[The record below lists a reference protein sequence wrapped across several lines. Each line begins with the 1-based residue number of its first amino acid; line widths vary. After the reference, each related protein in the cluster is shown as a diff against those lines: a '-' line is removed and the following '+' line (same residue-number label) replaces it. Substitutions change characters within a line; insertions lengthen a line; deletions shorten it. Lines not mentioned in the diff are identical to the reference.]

1 MPVTRRWSGRAH
13 LTWASS
19 QFLFLAYLVFILQW
33 TVSSGLSWPGVL
45 GGLLLWAFEVIAGLM
60 AAAYLWELCDALGSE
75 YWRRRVTPS
84 LSNQLA
90 VASQEHDGALP
101 FVSLHV
107 PAHNEPPEM
116 VIETLQSL
124 QHRSLRPR
132 PAPRPRRR
140 HRHPRPLGR
149 PGLRR
154 RRPRPRRPRR
164 RPPHPPRRT
173 FPFPASRR
181 PKVLQPQ
188 GRTDVTAAGATVP
201 SHNGRTTPE
210 ILTRGSTAASAPRG
224 RTRPAG
230 SRAPRG
236 WRSARSRTP
245 ARGPG
250 RRP

>member
-1 MPVTRRWSGRAH
+1 MLAGFAVSRMLQVPPERAAVAVLVFGATSAAWLPVTRRWSGRAH

-45 GGLLLWAFEVIAGLM
+45 GGLLLCAFEVIAGLM

-124 QHRSLRPR
+124 QRLDYPHFEIIATEPSS
-132 PAPRPRRR
+132 PAPW
-140 HRHPRPLGR
+140 
-149 PGLRR
+149 
-154 RRPRPRRPRR
+154 
-164 RPPHPPRRT
+164 
-173 FPFPASRR
+173 A
-181 PKVLQPQ
+181 
-188 GRTDVTAAGATVP
+188 
-201 SHNGRTTPE
+201 
-210 ILTRGSTAASAPRG
+210 
-224 RTRPAG
+224 
-230 SRAPRG
+230 
-236 WRSARSRTP
+236 
-245 ARGPG
+245 
-250 RRP
+250 